1 MKRTDI
7 LDNFLNR
14 AGFHKPDAE
23 EIHLS
28 AYEKEQRRIFDRIE
42 YQRKHR
48 IGINR
53 LKEHPW
59 EVLTERPLNILILTL
74 PLAFLIFIGGF
85 FFLISQYGFG
95 ILFTSTLIDDIIVV
109 SLLVAVV
116 PLALL
121 DFKEGM
127 RIRSIEEA
135 LPNFFR
141 DVAGMNESG
150 MTLPNAIHIVAEG
163 EYGRLTPF
171 IKKLDGE
178 MSWNVPFV
186 DAIYRFGARLNTR
199 LAERS
204 VDLVAKASKAGGDV
218 SEVLRA
224 AAIDSYEFVNL
235 DTERRNNMLIYVI
248 IVIISFFVFVF
259 VIAVLTGTFLK
270 TMAEAGA
277 AVAATGGAAAASGQF
292 GGAIDLFFYTRLFSH
307 AAMIQGFFSGL
318 VAGQMGEGRAIA
330 GLKYSVVMV
339 VIAWIAFRFM
349 I

>member
-1 MKRTDI
+1 MKRTDL
-7 LDNFLNR
+7 LDNFFNR
-14 AGFHKPDAE
+14 AGFQKHDAE
-23 EIHLS
+23 EVHLS
-28 AYEKEQRRIFDRIE
+28 AFEKEQRQIFDRIE
-42 YQRKHR
+42 HQRKHR

-59 EVLTERPLNILILTL
+59 EVLTERPINILILTL
-74 PLAFLIFIGGF
+74 PIAFLIFIVGF

-95 ILFTSTLIDDIIVV
+95 ILFTSTLIDDILIVAV
-109 SLLVAVV
+109 LVAVV

-127 RIRSIEEA
+127 RIRSIEVA

-178 MSWNVPFV
+178 MSWNVPFI
-186 DAIYRFGARLNTR
+186 DAIYRFGTRLSTP

-224 AAIDSYEFVNL
+224 AAIDAYEFVNL

-248 IVIISFFVFVF
+248 IVIVSFFVFVF
-259 VIAVLTGTFLK
+259 VIAVLSGTFLK

-277 AVAATGGAAAASGQF
+277 AVQATGSAAAAGAF
-292 GGAIDLFFYTRLFSH
+292 GSSIDMFFYTRLFSH

-318 VAGQMGEGRAIA
+318 VAGQMGEGRALA
-330 GLKYSVVMV
+330 GLKYSVAML
-339 VIAWIAFRFM
+339 VIAWVAFRFF